1 MLGKTD
7 GTLCKF
13 IRMRKVRKRMQ
24 QIIVAVL
31 VLV

>member
-13 IRMRKVRKRMQ
+13 IRMRKVRKGMQ
-24 QIIVAVL
+24 QIL
-31 VLV
+31 LLF